1 MPSHITRITKFVS
14 GPSSYQ
20 EEVVPSPRA
29 AATQQHEERKTCI
42 SFELHPSLIL
52 EDLII
57 EGLFDG
63 DGDDEAG
70 IDDFFD
76 PLEDNLRAHS
86 NSPCGVAD
94 ADVEG
99 TNFSCYDDDD

>member
-1 MPSHITRITKFVS
+1 MGDLVHNTAIAECSISSSNMKERQTR
-14 GPSSYQ
+14 
-20 EEVVPSPRA
+20 
-29 AATQQHEERKTCI
+29 I

-52 EDLII
+52 EDLIF

-70 IDDFFD
+70 IEDFFD
-76 PLEDNLRAHS
+76 LLEDNLRAHS

-99 TNFSCYDDDD
+99 TIL